1 MGNDYLDL
9 VSTKKIAILDCN
21 NFYCSC
27 ERLFQPEFEKTPT
40 AVLSN
45 NDGCI
50 IARSQEVKDLGVKMG
65 QPVFKLD
72 KKIKNGIKKF
82 SSNYALYGDIS
93 DRIVNVLKREIPEM
107 EIYSID
113 ESFLDLTHIP
123 TSQLE
128 EEMTRLKKL
137 IYKVVGIPV
146 SIGVGPN
153 KTLAKLCN
161 YISKNDPSYSG
172 VCSYWE
178 LSSEFNRYRR
188 SLGNW

>member
-72 KKIKNGIKKF
+72 KNIKNGIKKF

-128 EEMTRLKKL
+128 
-137 IYKVVGIPV
+137 
-146 SIGVGPN
+146 
-153 KTLAKLCN
+153 
-161 YISKNDPSYSG
+161 
-172 VCSYWE
+172 
-178 LSSEFNRYRR
+178 
-188 SLGNW
+188 